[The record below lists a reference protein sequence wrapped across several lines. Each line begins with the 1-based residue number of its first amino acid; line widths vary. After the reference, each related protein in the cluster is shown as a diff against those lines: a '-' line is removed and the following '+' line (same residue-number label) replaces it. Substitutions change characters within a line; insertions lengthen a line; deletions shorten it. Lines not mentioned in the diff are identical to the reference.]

1 MLRALECKEGAI
13 LPYTAAVSFDKFID
27 NISVSGSLSETANS
41 RSQSIV
47 NLLNKDFSILEAFP
61 LGSLVSG
68 TALKGYADA
77 DVMLVLHYGKHIE
90 GKSPT
95 QVLQNVRDK
104 LSEYNTR
111 MAKKN
116 GQAVTLYF
124 KTWPNV
130 DIVPAARV
138 FDNGQ
143 LYCYRIPNMNDN
155 TWIETRPKIHVQNMA
170 RISASKT
177 NLVKMIKEWNRK
189 HSSYLSSFHIEVMA
203 LSYDDFYEDYAWHVF
218 KFFEHMSERIQY
230 KIPSP
235 AGLGGYVD
243 DYLSY
248 SDRQVA
254 KQRIGAALSA
264 SRTAWSDSYNKKD
277 KDSIEGFGRMFGERF
292 PSYG

>member
-1 MLRALECKEGAI
+1 M
-13 LPYTAAVSFDKFID
+13 PYTVPVSFDKFIE
-27 NISVSGSLSETANS
+27 NITVSGNQSKIASS

-47 NLLNKDFSILEAFP
+47 DLLNKEFSILEAFP

-68 TALKGYADA
+68 TSLKGQADA
-77 DVMLVLHYGKHIE
+77 DVMLILHFENDVK

-95 QVLQNVRDK
+95 KVLQTVRDK

-130 DIVPAARV
+130 DIVPAYKV
-138 FDNGQ
+138 TDNGA
-143 LYCYRIPNMNDN
+143 LYCYKIPNMNDD
-155 TWIETRPKIHVQNMA
+155 TWIETRPKIHIENMKA
-170 RISASKT
+170 MSSYKI

-203 LSYDDFYEDYAWHVF
+203 LSYEEFHDDYAWHTL
-218 KFFEHMSERIQY
+218 KFFEHMYEKVQY
-230 KIPSP
+230 RIPSP
-235 AGLGGYVD
+235 SGLGGYVD

-248 SDRQVA
+248 SDRQEA
-254 KQRIGAALSA
+254 RQRIETALGK
-264 SRTAWSDSYNKKD
+264 SRNAWSDSYNNRD
-277 KDSIEGFGRMFGERF
+277 KDSIEGFGKLFKERF

>member
-1 MLRALECKEGAI
+1 M
-13 LPYTAAVSFDKFID
+13 SFDKFIEK
-27 NISVSGSLSETANS
+27 ISVSGSLFETANS
-41 RSQSIV
+41 RSKSIV

-130 DIVPAARV
+130 DIVPAAR
-138 FDNGQ
+138 FSNNGQ
-143 LYCYRIPNMNDN
+143 IYCYKIPNMNNN

-218 KFFEHMSERIQY
+218 KFFEHMSEKIQY

-248 SDRQVA
+248 SDRQEA
-254 KQRIGAALSA
+254 KRRIEAALSA
-264 SRTAWSDSYNKKD
+264 SWAAWSDSYNKKD
-277 KDSIEGFGRMFGERF
+277 KDSIDGFGRIFGERF

>member
-1 MLRALECKEGAI
+1 M
-13 LPYTAAVSFDKFID
+13 PYTVAVSFDKFIE
-27 NISVSGSLSETANS
+27 NISVSGNLSETANS

-47 NLLNKDFSILEAFP
+47 TLLDKDFSILEAFP

-77 DVMLVLHYGKHIE
+77 DVMLVLHYGNHIE

-130 DIVPAARV
+130 DVVPASRV
-138 FDNGQ
+138 SDNGQ
-143 LYCYRIPNMNDN
+143 FYCYKIPNMNDN
-155 TWIETRPKIHVQNMA
+155 TWIETRPKVHVQNMVGM
-170 RISASKT
+170 STSKI

-189 HSSYLSSFHIEVMA
+189 HSSYLSSFHIEAMA
-203 LSYDDFYEDYAWHVF
+203 LSYGDFYEDYAWHVF
-218 KFFEHMSERIQY
+218 KFFEHMFEKIQY

-235 AGLGGYVD
+235 SGLGGYVD

-248 SDRQVA
+248 SDRQEA
-254 KQRIGAALSA
+254 KKRIETALA
-264 SRTAWSDSYNKKD
+264 RSRNAWSDSYNKKD
-277 KDSIEGFGRMFGERF
+277 IESIEGFGGIFGERF